1 MNDEPYFACYV
12 LDEELPAYDRAL
24 YQKSTTSVLYAM
36 NATKD
41 FDNSGEKLSL
51 KLPSQANGDRLKIYS
66 RRSSGVR
73 IPSPAY
79 GIAVFAIYFEML
91 QSFR

>member
-51 KLPSQANGDRLKIYS
+51 K
-66 RRSSGVR
+66 
-73 IPSPAY
+73 
-79 GIAVFAIYFEML
+79 
-91 QSFR
+91 